1 MAARRLFCERPVPCM
16 ELLMIDANKLKI
28 TLSEQELSS
37 YSLTCDSIDYDNTET
52 RRAFWSILDE
62 AKHRT
67 GFDAASDKIY
77 IQVYPARDGGC
88 EMFVTKL
95 KSAGRPAVA
104 VRQERLPESL
114 LFRFA
119 ALRDMLAASAALSAA
134 GYVLPSS
141 AYEADGR
148 YYLFLTVP
156 AAGTVAP
163 PATLPAAQKADA
175 LSPLPPMLPLPEK
188 PAWGY
193 QEPKP
198 SVLPGL
204 ADLLGEFGESVD
216 IAALPFLK
224 EHADCICESRAM
236 EIYASLASL

>member
-1 MAARRLFCERPVPCM
+1 M

-148 YYLFLTVP
+148 YYLLLTVP
-156 AAGTVAP
+156 AAGTATP
-163 PATLPAAQKADA
+163 PTTLPAAQKADA

-198 SVLPGL
+198 SAESAVPGL
-204 ADLLGEFGESVD
+204 VDLLGEFGESVD

>member
-1 MAARRLFCERPVPCM
+1 M

-28 TLSEQELSS
+28 TLSEKELSS

-104 VRQERLPESL
+104 VRREMLPGSL
-114 LFRFA
+114 LFRFS
-119 ALRDMLAASAALSAA
+119 ALRDMLSACAALAAA

-141 AYEADGR
+141 AYETGGT
-148 YYLFLTVP
+148 YYLLLTVP
-156 AAGTVAP
+156 AP
-163 PATLPAAQKADA
+163 EPAAADA
-175 LSPLPPMLPLPEK
+175 LCPLPLPAVSFRSSAETDR
-188 PAWGY
+188 GY
-193 QEPKP
+193 KEQEA
-198 SVLPGL
+198 SALPGL
-204 ADLLGEFGESVD
+204 SDLLGEFGERVD
-216 IAALPFLK
+216 ITALPFLK

-236 EIYASLASL
+236 EIYATLASL

>member
-1 MAARRLFCERPVPCM
+1 M

-28 TLSEQELSS
+28 TLSEKELSS

-104 VRQERLPESL
+104 VRREMLPGNL
-114 LFRFA
+114 LFRFS
-119 ALRDMLAASAALSAA
+119 ALRDMLSASAALFAA
-134 GYVLPSS
+134 GYILPSS
-141 AYEADGR
+141 AYETNGT
-148 YYLFLTVP
+148 YYLLLTVPSTVP
-156 AAGTVAP
+156 AA
-163 PATLPAAQKADA
+163 QSADA
-175 LSPLPPMLPLPEK
+175 ALCPLPLPAVALRSSDK
-188 PAWGY
+188 SDRGY
-193 QEPKP
+193 PEQEASALPG
-198 SVLPGL
+198 LPGL
-204 ADLLGEFGESVD
+204 ADLLGEFGERVD
-216 IAALPFLK
+216 ITALPFLK